1 MIPKTLALTIAIGMG
16 VAGCA
21 TSTSSDRPTV
31 VVTYSVLGDVV
42 SQLVGDAAVVR
53 VMIPNGTDPHEFEP
67 SARDVETMNN
77 AVLIVANGANLEE
90 QLDHI
95 IDEAQRN
102 GVPVLVMADHVSTR
116 TMTEDGAEIVDPHV
130 WLDPMTIRQAIPDLA
145 RELGTILNVD
155 LTIRS
160 AQLQQ
165 DLGDVNLE
173 AAAIMSGVKKCTL
186 VTGHDEMGYF
196 ADRYGCVVVGA
207 IIPSLSTSA
216 EATAGHIAELKKLV
230 SDSGVQAIFAGLGT
244 PTHVAKQ
251 LAQELDVQLVELS
264 THMLGKGDRY
274 KEFILRIAQ
283 QVADALN

>member
-1 MIPKTLALTIAIGMG
+1 MIPKTLALTIALGMG

-67 SARDVETMNN
+67 SAKDVETMNN

-102 GVPVLVMADHVSTR
+102 GVPVFVMADHVSTR
-116 TMTEDGAEIVDPHV
+116 TMTEDGAEIVDLHL
-130 WLDPMTIRQAIPDLA
+130 WLDPMTIRQAIPNLA

-173 AAAIMSGVKKCTL
+173 AAAIMSGIKNCTL

-196 ADRYGCVVVGA
+196 AARYGCTVVGA

-216 EATAGHIAELKKLV
+216 EATAGQIAELKQLV
-230 SDSGVQAIFAGLGT
+230 SDSGVQAIFASLGA
-244 PTHVAKQ
+244 PTRIAEQ
-251 LAQELDVQLVELS
+251 LARELDVQLVELS
-264 THMLGKGDRY
+264 THMLGKDDHYR
-274 KEFILRIAQ
+274 EFILRISQ
-283 QVADALN
+283 LVADALN